1 MNRNNNFITKNYG
14 RLKFEYGLDIVLIDN
29 DEDLIEMLLDKLK
42 GLSEV
47 DELKEEVDELA
58 EEVAFWKKEYEELQE
73 EYQELQDDF
82 RSKLRD
88 L

>member
-14 RLKFEYGLDIVLIDN
+14 RLKFEHHLDIVLIDN
-29 DEDLIEMLLDKLK
+29 DEDLIELLLDKLK

-47 DELKEEVDELA
+47 EELKKEVERLGEELA
-58 EEVAFWKKEYEELQE
+58 YWKE
-73 EYQELQDDF
+73 EYQELQDDY
-82 RSKLRD
+82 RREWRD